1 LSLARSRVVLDA
13 HCHLHEYS
21 DEFIENDISSLGIY
35 VLAVSDDYRSSLR
48 TLDLSRRFPWII
60 PAVGLHP
67 WNVGDSS
74 LQEAR
79 NIIDVIETRDIMV
92 LGEIGLDKRFRYET
106 FDKQIEI
113 LKMFLSIARDRNLV
127 VNIHAAGAWRE
138 TLELLYR
145 YDISLA
151 IIHWYTGPIELLK
164 EIADRGYR
172 ITINPA
178 ISIQEKHREIVRIA
192 PLEIMLLESDAPY
205 RYRGIDMHPKMVL
218 ELYRVI
224 ASIKS
229 IDIDSVI
236 DVISKTSED
245 FLRKIKRF

>member
-21 DEFIENDISSLGIY
+21 DEFIENDIASLGIY
-35 VLAVSDDYRSSLR
+35 ILAVSDDYKSSLR
-48 TLDLSRRFPWII
+48 TLDLSRRFPWVI

-79 NIIDVIETRDIMV
+79 NIIDVIETRDIIV

-113 LKMFLSIARDRNLV
+113 LKMFLSIARDRNLI

-178 ISIQEKHREIVRIA
+178 ISIQEKHREIVRVA

-236 DVISKTSED
+236 DVISKTCED

>member
-1 LSLARSRVVLDA
+1 MILDA

-21 DEFIENDISSLGIY
+21 DSIIDNDISRLGIHI
-35 VLAVSDDYRSSLR
+35 LAVSDDYRSSTR
-48 TLDLSRRFPWII
+48 TIELGKRFPWII

-67 WNVGDSS
+67 WSVGEGS
-74 LQEAR
+74 LKEAR
-79 NIIDVIETRDIMV
+79 DIANIIDGNDISV
-92 LGEIGLDKRFRYET
+92 LGEIGLDKKFRSDT
-106 FDKQIEI
+106 LDKQIEI
-113 LKMFLSIARDRNLV
+113 LKIFLSIARDRNLV

-151 IIHWYTGPIELLK
+151 IIHWYTGPIDLLRDV
-164 EIADRGYR
+164 ADKGYR

-178 ISIQEKHREIVRIA
+178 ASIQKKHRDIVSAA

-205 RYRGIDMHPKMVL
+205 RYRGMDMHPKMIL
-218 ELYRVI
+218 DLFRVI
-224 ASIKS
+224 ASIKNV
-229 IDIDSVI
+229 DIDYVR
-236 DVISKTSED
+236 DVILRTSED

>member
-1 LSLARSRVVLDA
+1 MSLARNKVVLDA

-21 DEFIENDISSLGIY
+21 DEFIENDIASLGIHI
-35 VLAVSDDYRSSLR
+35 LAVSDDYKSSLR
-48 TLDLSRRFPWII
+48 TLNLSRRFPWVI

-67 WNVGDSS
+67 WNVGNSS

-79 NIIDVIETRDIMV
+79 DIINIVEDNDVMV
-92 LGEIGLDKRFRYET
+92 LGEIGLDKKFRYET

-113 LKMFLSIARDRNLV
+113 LKIFLSIARDRNLI

-145 YDISLA
+145 YDIPLA
-151 IIHWYTGPIELLK
+151 IIHWYTGPIELLR
-164 EIADRGYR
+164 EIADRGYK
-172 ITINPA
+172 ITINPT
-178 ISIQEKHREIVRIA
+178 ISIQEKHREIARIA

-218 ELYRVI
+218 ELYRDI
-224 ASIKS
+224 ASVKG

-236 DVISKTSED
+236 DVISETSKA
-245 FLRKIKRF
+245 FLRKIKKF

>member
-1 LSLARSRVVLDA
+1 MVLDA

-21 DEFIENDISSLGIY
+21 EESIENDIASLGIY
-35 VLAVSDDYRSSLR
+35 VLAVSDDYKSSLR
-48 TLDLSRRFPWII
+48 TLDLSRRFPWVI

-79 NIIDVIETRDIMV
+79 NIIDVIEARDVMV
-92 LGEIGLDKRFRYET
+92 LGEIGLDKKFRYET

-138 TLELLYR
+138 ALELLYR

-178 ISIQEKHREIVRIA
+178 ISIQEKHREIVRAA
-192 PLEIMLLESDAPY
+192 PLEVMLLESDAPY

-236 DVISKTSED
+236 DVISRTSEE
-245 FLRKIKRF
+245 FLRKVKRF